1 MGYRF
6 QHLDLTRPQ
15 RAAEIVAPVGAR
27 EIVTAAE
34 PDELALLARVHDAFE
49 VRDGVAAAH
58 VHRMAA
64 VAALLAERL
73 GMGAAQAWMI
83 RAAASLHD
91 IGKLKVSAGVLL
103 KPGGLDP
110 AERAMVE
117 LHTAAGHQMLSEV
130 DTPLFRLAATIA
142 LTHHERWD
150 GEGYP
155 LGLRGTDIPLVG
167 RIAAV
172 ADVFDALL
180 SARPYRPAFDFDH
193 TTAALQ
199 DGRGSQF
206 DPEVVDALF
215 SDLGGALAVR

>member
-1 MGYRF
+1 M
-6 QHLDLTRPQ
+6 DLPKPQ
-15 RAAEIVAPVGAR
+15 RPVGRTAAVGAS
-27 EIVTAAE
+27 EIVTAGEPAE
-34 PDELALLARVHDAFE
+34 LGLLARVHDAFA
-49 VRDGVAAAH
+49 VRDEASAAH

-73 GMGAAQAWMI
+73 GMGATQAWMI

-91 IGKLKVSAGVLL
+91 IGKLTVSAGVLW
-103 KPGGLDP
+103 KRGTLDP
-110 AERAMVE
+110 AERAAIQR
-117 LHTAAGHQMLSEV
+117 HAAAGHRMLSEV

-155 LGLRGTDIPLVG
+155 LGLRGNDIPLVG

-180 SARPYRPAFDFDH
+180 SERPYRPAFDLDRAA
-193 TTAALQ
+193 AALQ
-199 DGRGSQF
+199 EGRGSHF
-206 DPEVVDALF
+206 DPVVLDALF
-215 SDLGGALAVR
+215 EDLGEALAIR